1 MAKEKGGSRLY
12 TPLAFISL
20 VIAPLLTAGV
30 VYYYLQYKEASV
42 TVAVKEVQLA
52 AANGQVS
59 ALNAKVAAL
68 QNDLTALNAT
78 IAPTKSQLEL
88 TLGQLK
94 TANAYIDTV
103 QSQIAN
109 VTAQNVALR
118 SENNKLLSI
127 VRLNESSVKATSL
140 TIHQNAGVVSS
151 VVSFTAEYAGYV
163 TISGTSSAPTGYV
176 LVTDDNPLFP
186 YNTTKYQVVNSASF
200 SVPVLPGTIGV
211 YFGNTEKEN
220 EFNGTFSVT
229 YYY

>member
-1 MAKEKGGSRLY
+1 MMATKNRSLFNSM
-12 TPLAFISL
+12 AFLFL
-20 VIAPLLTAGV
+20 VILALAAAGAF
-30 VYYYLQYKEASV
+30 VYYYLQYKEASA
-42 TVAVKEVQLA
+42 TVAVKEVQLST
-52 AANGQVS
+52 ANSQVS
-59 ALNAKVAAL
+59 TLNAKVTALQDDLAAL
-68 QNDLTALNAT
+68 NGT
-78 IAPTKSQLEL
+78 IAPVKSQLDL
-88 TLGQLK
+88 TLSQLK

-109 VTAQNVALR
+109 ATAQAASLK
-118 SENNKLLSI
+118 SENDKLLSI

-163 TISGTSSAPTGYV
+163 VISGTSSTPTGYV
-176 LVTDDNPLFP
+176 VVSDDNPNFP
-186 YNTTKYQVVNSASF
+186 FSTNKYYFANGSLF

-220 EFNGTFSVT
+220 EFNATLSVT